1 MSELKQFPL
10 VSVVLTTY
18 NGEKFLAQQ
27 IDSLLKQSYS
37 NIEIIAVDDCSKDNS
52 VAILNAFAAEHKNIK
67 IYVNE
72 TNLGFIK
79 NFEKGCRLAQGE
91 FIAFCDQ
98 DDYWLENKIQ
108 RLIES
113 IGDYPMIYCDSK
125 VCDENLN
132 VIASNISNR
141 VHYTSLDN
149 CLQLA
154 VFCRINGHAILFT
167 KSLFA
172 AADPFLEVIPHDWW
186 ISYNALL
193 NGGIKYLD
201 ESLTLY
207 RQHSTNACGVVGG
220 KSKKDRLSKGQ
231 HKKVEIDKIRTR
243 INDFYQKCPADR
255 VKEKN
260 VLATLVKCYS
270 NFTLLNNFKRMLLF
284 LKYHQTFL
292 LVKGKSLGR
301 QYLFCLKMF
310 VMIK

>member
-1 MSELKQFPL
+1 MSELQQFPL

-27 IDSLLKQSYS
+27 IDSLLKQTYVD
-37 NIEIIAVDDCSKDNS
+37 IEIIAVDDCSTDNS
-52 VAILNAFAAEHKNIK
+52 VAILNSFAEEHKNIR
-67 IYVNE
+67 IVVNE
-72 TNLGFIK
+72 SNLGYIK
-79 NFEKGCRLAQGE
+79 NFEKGCRLAEGE
-91 FIAFCDQ
+91 FIALCDQ

-108 RLIES
+108 RLMES
-113 IGDYPMIYCDSK
+113 IGDYPMIYCDSI
-125 VCDENLN
+125 VCDENLDE
-132 VIASNISNR
+132 IASTISSR

-154 VFCRINGHAILFT
+154 IFCRINGHAILLR
-167 KSLFA
+167 KSLFVA
-172 AADPFLEVIPHDWW
+172 TGPFLEVIPHDWW

-201 ESLTLY
+201 EPLTLY

-220 KSKKDRLSKGQ
+220 KSKKDILSNELR
-231 HKKVEIDKIRTR
+231 KKMEIDKIRTR
-243 INDFYQKCPADR
+243 INYFYEKCPADR

-260 VLATLVKCYS
+260 VLAILVKCYS
-270 NFTLLNNFKRMLLF
+270 SFSLLNNFNRMLLF
-284 LKYHQTFL
+284 FKYHQTFL
-292 LVKGKSLGR
+292 FVKGRSLIR